1 LKNTLIT
8 LLAVSFIFSVNGQQ
22 LLTLIGTERLESRR
36 ADGLVGP
43 VRAVLTVEKRDAG
56 DYVETL
62 RTATDTYDQ
71 NGEALETLVH
81 YADIELHKQQIV
93 AIDHSSI
100 YDYSPNGQLAK
111 IIHYDPDGSMG
122 GRIEYR
128 YDSAGRLIERKTYVV
143 AKELFHRGV
152 ISYPS
157 QWESLEKTESY
168 DGGRVIPGN
177 QWLST
182 FNNKGQLIE
191 NLTLKPDGSPDQKV
205 IYSYDDKGNVKAD
218 LFSYKFDRQGNWVER
233 KDVRVLPG
241 KESKPNDKAWMMTY
255 RVITYFGQN

>member
-1 LKNTLIT
+1 
-8 LLAVSFIFSVNGQQ
+8 
-22 LLTLIGTERLESRR
+22 
-36 ADGLVGP
+36 VGP

-56 DYVETL
+56 GYVETL

-81 YADIELHKQQIV
+81 DADIELHSQQIV

-100 YDYSPNGQLAK
+100 YVYSPNGQLAK
-111 IIHYDPDGSMG
+111 IIHYDPDGSMR

-128 YDSAGRLIERKTYVV
+128 YDSAGRPIERKTYVG

-157 QWESLEKTESY
+157 PWESLEKTESY
-168 DGGRVIPGN
+168 DGGRIIPGN

-191 NLTLKPDGSPDQKV
+191 NLTLKADGSPDQKV
-205 IYSYDDKGNVKAD
+205 IYSYDDKGNVKKEAHYD
-218 LFSYKFDRQGNWVER
+218 GRNVYRWANLFSYKFDRQGNWVER

-241 KESKPNDKAWMMTY
+241 KESKPNDRAWMMTY